1 MRVMVTGAA
10 GFIGYHV
17 AAALLGRGIEVV
29 GVDDLNAYYD
39 VRLKQA
45 RLARLGK
52 GLAFHRLDLADHEGL
67 ARLGDGV
74 DVVVHLAAQA
84 GVRYS
89 LEQPF
94 AYAAANLTGH
104 LSVLEM
110 VRHRQSVKHLI
121 YASSSSVYG
130 TGSALPYA
138 EDARADQPSSLYAAT
153 KRADELMSRSYAH
166 LFGMKQTGLRF
177 FTVYGPWGR
186 PDMAYF
192 GFAEAIMA
200 GEPVTLYE
208 EGRLKRDFTYVDD
221 VVAGIL
227 GVVDHPP
234 GDEAPHRLFNIGNNR
249 AEYVTDLVRLLE
261 ERLGR
266 KALIVNRPK
275 PEADPVETWADVSAL
290 NALCGYAPTTRLE
303 VGVARFVDWYK
314 DWREM
319 RERG

>member
-17 AAALLGRGIEVV
+17 AAALLARGIEVV

-39 VRLKQA
+39 VRLKLA

-52 GLAFHRLDLADHEGL
+52 GFVFHRLDLADHEGL
-67 ARLGDGV
+67 ARLGDQV
-74 DVVVHLAAQA
+74 EVVVHLAAQA

-110 VRHRQSVKHLI
+110 VRHRKTVKHLI

-130 TGSALPYA
+130 IGSALPYA

-153 KRADELMSRSYAH
+153 KRADELMSRSYTH
-166 LFGMKQTGLRF
+166 LFGLKQTGLRF

-192 GFAEAIMA
+192 GFAEAIVA
-200 GEPVTLYE
+200 GEAVTLYD
-208 EGRLKRDFTYVDD
+208 EGRLKRDFTYIDD
-221 VVAGIL
+221 IVTGIL
-227 GVVDHPP
+227 GVLDHPP
-234 GDEAPHRLFNIGNNR
+234 GDAAPHRLFNIGNNW

-261 ERLGR
+261 EGLGR
-266 KALIVNRPK
+266 KAVIVNRPK
-275 PEADPVETWADVSAL
+275 PEADPVETCADVSAL
-290 NALCGYAPTTRLE
+290 GALCGYAPTTRLE
-303 VGVARFVDWYK
+303 AGISDFVGWYK
-314 DWREM
+314 EWRKM
-319 RERG
+319 RKAG